1 MSIDTRYKLVAAT
14 GVLILALA
22 GAKAF
27 AQETTTSPDGQTVTI
42 TVPAGTKVVTVD
54 STHCEPIYN
63 EHTGSLYVP
72 RCWHLKQK
80 EKEAGPVERIFDR
93 SVTRAGEEVE
103 QSVQN
108 GIDRVIY
115 DLGKKIEKA
124 TCSSGC

>member
-14 GVLILALA
+14 GVIILALA

-27 AQETTTSPDGQTVTI
+27 AQETVTV
-42 TVPAGTKVVTVD
+42 TVPAGTKIVEVD

-72 RCWHLKQK
+72 RCWHQQQK

>member
-1 MSIDTRYKLVAAT
+1 MTIETRFKLVATA
-14 GVLILALA
+14 GVIFIALA

-27 AQETTTSPDGQTVTI
+27 AQDTVTI
-42 TVPAGTKVVTVD
+42 TVPADTTIVEVD

-80 EKEAGPVERIFDR
+80 EKEAGPVERIVNR